1 MFLLSLSF
9 LSYSPW
15 VILEGLG
22 RAWNGWIR
30 NVEWVNLQNGSPSK
44 HFELLND
51 RQRLRVM
58 DIYRIQS
65 CELKLCVCACVYACV
80 SANKHYRSIHV
91 VGSFNPRFLKI
102 YK

>member
-1 MFLLSLSF
+1 MLSF
-9 LSYSPW
+9 YFVSLGN
-15 VILEGLG
+15 IG

-30 NVEWVNLQNGSPSK
+30 DVEWVNLQNGSPSK

-58 DIYRIQS
+58 DIYRILQS
-65 CELKLCVCACVYACV
+65 CELKLGVCACLHACLQI
-80 SANKHYRSIHV
+80 NESIRV
-91 VGSFNPRFLKI
+91 VGSFDPRFLKI